1 LKTVLVFFFL
11 SGAAGLIYEIVWIR
25 MLGLIFGHSVHA
37 ITTVLVAFMGGLA
50 LGSYLCGRVVDR
62 VESLL
67 KAYGLLE
74 IGIGVY
80 ALLTPWLIELV
91 KGAYLGIARSLEL
104 PVGVYT
110 LIQFALSSLI
120 ILIPTML
127 MGSTLPLLARF
138 AVRDLGAV
146 GRGVGTLYAVNTFG
160 AVLGTFLAGFEL
172 LPRVGMRSTLLIV
185 ACLNIAIGVM
195 ILLLDRRRD
204 PLPVPHVHPMS
215 PPSGEAP
222 PLHSVITR
230 NQARWLLIGFAL
242 SGAVSMVYEVAWT
255 RALTLV
261 IGSTTYAFTIMLLS
275 FLVGIAGGSLLFARL
290 TARGPLAPVWFGAL
304 QIAIAASAAL
314 VVPLIERL
322 PDVFLRGYQ
331 WSHAQGFIL
340 WLQAALSIAVMV
352 VPTLCIGATFPCMVQ
367 IFSANQSPIGPQVG
381 RIYAFNTTG
390 GIIGS
395 FAAGFLFIPLIGV
408 QPTIRTAT
416 AVNLM
421 LGCALVI
428 AFSVGRRPRLAAGFG
443 LAIGLAAIAL
453 SPSWDH
459 KIMSS
464 GVAIYANLY
473 TQEPAKWR
481 ERLEGQRLL
490 YYKDGIS
497 ATVSVS
503 ESEGVTGLRIN
514 GKMDASATS
523 DPNAK
528 SDMPTQLMAG
538 HLPALLHP
546 DPKRAFVIGLGSG
559 VTVGALTQHAL
570 ERIDV
575 AELEPAVIEA
585 SAFFAAQN
593 RNALSHPTVHVAASD
608 GRNFLLTTEERY
620 DLVVSE
626 PSNPWIGGISTLF
639 TVEFFDL
646 VRRHMNE
653 NGVMVQWLHGYA
665 MSPEDFRMIAASFR
679 AVFPHATLWAT
690 NHADYLLV
698 GTLNP
703 MVVDLD
709 RVRDTYAA
717 IPELRRDMSQSKL
730 VSPEGLLSAFY
741 LDERELERLTLNADL
756 NTDDLL
762 PLEFSAPR
770 NIYQDTIMPNY
781 QALRAVKTSR
791 FPPLRGAR
799 LETLDAPA
807 VRVDLAIGYM
817 AKAMYEE
824 ALDHLNDAL
833 VRDSRY
839 TTAWVLRGWTHRV
852 AGRFPEALQ
861 DLQAALRIDPS
872 HAGAY
877 HELGLLFLAR
887 KQPREA
893 VTALQYAVE
902 LAPDNAEYVSDLLK
916 AIREHPSQ
924 S

>member
-1 LKTVLVFFFL
+1 
-11 SGAAGLIYEIVWIR
+11 
-25 MLGLIFGHSVHA
+25 
-37 ITTVLVAFMGGLA
+37 
-50 LGSYLCGRVVDR
+50 
-62 VESLL
+62 
-67 KAYGLLE
+67 
-74 IGIGVY
+74 
-80 ALLTPWLIELV
+80 
-91 KGAYLGIARSLEL
+91 
-104 PVGVYT
+104 
-110 LIQFALSSLI
+110 
-120 ILIPTML
+120 
-127 MGSTLPLLARF
+127 
-138 AVRDLGAV
+138 
-146 GRGVGTLYAVNTFG
+146 
-160 AVLGTFLAGFEL
+160 
-172 LPRVGMRSTLLIV
+172 
-185 ACLNIAIGVM
+185 
-195 ILLLDRRRD
+195 
-204 PLPVPHVHPMS
+204 
-215 PPSGEAP
+215 
-222 PLHSVITR
+222 
-230 NQARWLLIGFAL
+230 
-242 SGAVSMVYEVAWT
+242 
-255 RALTLV
+255 
-261 IGSTTYAFTIMLLS
+261 MLLS

-290 TARGPLAPVWFGAL
+290 TARGPLAPVWFGVL

-314 VVPLIERL
+314 VVPLFERL
-322 PDVFLRGYQ
+322 PGVFLRGYQ
-331 WSHAQGFIL
+331 FSQAQGFIL
-340 WLQAALSIAVMV
+340 WLQAALSVAVML

-381 RIYAFNTTG
+381 RIYAFNTAG
-390 GIIGS
+390 AILGS
-395 FAAGFLFIPLIGV
+395 FAAGFLFIPMIGV
-408 QPTIRTAT
+408 QPTIRAAT
-416 AVNLM
+416 AVNLIV
-421 LGCALVI
+421 GCALVI

-443 LAIGLAAIAL
+443 LAAGLAAIAL
-453 SPSWDH
+453 SPSWDP

-464 GVAIYANLY
+464 GVAVYANLY

-481 ERLEGQRLL
+481 ERIEGQRLL

-514 GKMDASATS
+514 GKMDATATS

-593 RNALSHPTVHVAASD
+593 RNALSHPAVRVAASD
-608 GRNFLLTTEERY
+608 GRNFLLTTAERY

-690 NHADYLLV
+690 HHADYLLV

-703 MVVDLD
+703 LVVDLD

-717 IPELRRDMSQSKL
+717 LPELRRDMTQSKL
-730 VSPEGLLSAFY
+730 ASPEGLLSAFY
-741 LDERELERLTLNADL
+741 LDERELARLTLDADL
-756 NTDDLL
+756 NTDDRL

-770 NIYQDTIMPNY
+770 NIYRDTIASNY

-799 LETLDAPA
+799 VGDLDAPA
-807 VRVDLAIGYM
+807 VRVDIAIGYM
-817 AKAMYEE
+817 AKAMYEDG
-824 ALDHLNDAL
+824 LVHLNDAL
-833 VRDSRY
+833 ARDPRF
-839 TTAWVLRGWTHRV
+839 TLALVLRGWTHRV

-861 DLQAALRIDPS
+861 DLQAAIQIDPS
-872 HAGAY
+872 NAGAY
-877 HELGLLFLAR
+877 HELGLVYRAQKEPRKALA
-887 KQPREA
+887 
-893 VTALQYAVE
+893 ALQYAVG
-902 LAPDNAEYVSDLLK
+902 LAPHNAEYVSDLLN
-916 AIREHPSQ
+916 ASREGPPPDGGISN
-924 S
+924 